1 MIDNS
6 AAVYMINNMG
16 SSHSKLGNSI
26 VVDIWEF
33 CISKHISITAAH
45 VPGVENLVADP
56 ENHIGSP
63 GNPIG
68 ILSG

>member
-6 AAVYMINNMG
+6 AEVYMINSMG

-33 CISKHISITAAH
+33 CISKHIWITAAH
-45 VPGVENLVADP
+45 VPGVENVRQ
-56 ENHIGSP
+56 IGSP
-63 GNPIG
+63 GNHIG